1 MISFN
6 SSRGH
11 IFLIVEGDLDE
22 GEIAW
27 LKEKDDCV
35 EREAAKIIEAGKPWK
50 AALRKERKAQKEV
63 QLDEVYS

>member
-11 IFLIVEGDLDE
+11 IFLIVEGDLNE

-27 LKEKDDCV
+27 LKEKNEFA
-35 EREAAKIIEAGKPWK
+35 EREAAKIIEVGKPWK